1 MKRFALTCL
10 LAALSAQAFA
20 ATTSA
25 TTPNAIEIQIGG
37 IGPGVD
43 AVAYR
48 KVKLLL
54 ADALYRD
61 TVAYFSVYGYGKEGG
76 FSACVEK
83 GRLTT
88 AGSFE
93 QLLKSLKAIKANP
106 STTAY
111 NVAVAANCAYP
122 VAAPAP

>member
-1 MKRFALTCL
+1 MKRFALTCM
-10 LAALSAQAFA
+10 LAALSAQALA
-20 ATTSA
+20 ATSPAAAPT
-25 TTPNAIEIQIGG
+25 AIEIQIGG
-37 IGPGVD
+37 IGPAVD
-43 AVAYR
+43 AAAYR

-61 TVAYFSVYGYGKEGG
+61 TVAYFDVYGYGKEGG

-83 GRLTT
+83 GRLTA

-93 QLLKSLKAIKANP
+93 QLLKSLKAIKPNA

-111 NVAVAANCAYP
+111 NVAVVEACTYRVVP
-122 VAAPAP
+122 PAP